1 MNTETKTKLSIPRIA
16 RNGLLIVTLLVLILL
31 SGTANLNY
39 TGFCFN
45 QGRYLTDGERIRPII
60 QAVLD
65 AYPRI
70 TYAYDK
76 LPISGYEVITDES
89 RCCGQGD
96 MSRYDKS
103 RGGTAIDTRQLAPYS
118 DIEELLA
125 VNPDCCSFTRIGLY
139 DELGDIDSLWPKI
152 TGYSA
157 GFVNVKFSVRYRDA
171 QGNIRTK
178 SSAFSSHQANCG
190 AANPP
195 L

>member
-1 MNTETKTKLSIPRIA
+1 MNIETKVKLNMSRIA
-16 RNGLLIVTLLVLILL
+16 RNGLLILMSLVLSVLG
-31 SGTANLNY
+31 GTATLNY
-39 TGFCFN
+39 TGFCFD
-45 QGRYLTDGERIRPII
+45 QGRYLTDEERIRPII

-65 AYPRI
+65 TYPRI

-103 RGGTAIDTRQLAPYS
+103 HGGTPIDAKQLVPYR
-118 DIEELLA
+118 DIDDFLTT
-125 VNPDCCSFTRIGLY
+125 NPDCCSFTRIGLY
-139 DELGDIDSLWPKI
+139 GELGDIDSLWPKI

-157 GFVNVKFSVRYRDA
+157 GFVNVKFRVRYRDT
-171 QGNIRTK
+171 QGNIQTK
-178 SSAFSSHQANCG
+178 FSAFSSHQANCG